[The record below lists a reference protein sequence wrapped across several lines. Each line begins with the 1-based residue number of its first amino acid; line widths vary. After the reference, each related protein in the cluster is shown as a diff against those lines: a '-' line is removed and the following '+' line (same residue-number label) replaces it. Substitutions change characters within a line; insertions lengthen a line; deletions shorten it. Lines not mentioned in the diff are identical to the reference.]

1 MHDLSLLI
9 FNDGFNFQD
18 SVSNDCHDFTML
30 CINISDNNIITLR
43 NVVYCWIIYIISKSQ
58 AINLLENSVLY
69 KKIWS

>member
-9 FNDGFNFQD
+9 FNDEFNFQD
-18 SVSNDCHDFTML
+18 SVCNDCHDFTML

-43 NVVYCWIIYIISKSQ
+43 NVAYCWIIYIISKSQ

-69 KKIWS
+69 KKILS